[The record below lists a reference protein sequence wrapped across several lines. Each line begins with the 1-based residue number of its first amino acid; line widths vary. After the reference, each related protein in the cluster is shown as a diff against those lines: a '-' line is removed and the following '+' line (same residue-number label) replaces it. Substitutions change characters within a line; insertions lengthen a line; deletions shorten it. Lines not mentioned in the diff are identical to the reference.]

1 MVSTLAVSPAVT
13 KVTAGDQRPAG
24 AAVNRGGHFG
34 EVEVKLRGIHRR
46 LRGANVGLRLN
57 RG

>member
-1 MVSTLAVSPAVT
+1 VVSTLAVSPAVT
-13 KVTAGDQRPAG
+13 RLPLVISPAG
-24 AAVNRGGHFG
+24 AAVDRGGHFG

-46 LRGANVGLRLN
+46 LRGANIGLGLN